1 MVRPRLS
8 RNWSIPRPA
17 CLFDVAIVEQH
28 YNPSNMLSA
37 VLMALGSAAFGAV
50 VTYVLGAPDR
60 KLANKA
66 LQYQESASRAQQELA
81 RLEAEREQRTF
92 FDRFVPRHEIVGMLP
107 DPQSLCLV
115 SDESFTVEGM
125 DYLNATGAIVGT
137 QQVGKTDT
145 RIHIPLRLDNIV
157 RIGPW
162 TNTYDR
168 SAELGL
174 RVHIQIGQF
183 KKEIVIN
190 AMVQP
195 TLSGSTMYYRVIG

>member
-1 MVRPRLS
+1 M
-8 RNWSIPRPA
+8 
-17 CLFDVAIVEQH
+17 AIVEQH
-28 YNPSNMLSA
+28 YNPSNMVSA
-37 VLMALGSAAFGAV
+37 VLMALGAAAFGAV

-92 FDRFVPRHEIVGMLP
+92 FDRFLPRHEIVGMLP
-107 DPQSLCLV
+107 DPQSLCLS

-137 QQVGKTDT
+137 QQVGRTDT
-145 RIHIPLRLDNIV
+145 RIYIPLRPDHLVNIV
-157 RIGPW
+157 QIGPW

-174 RVHIQIGQF
+174 RVHIQKGQF